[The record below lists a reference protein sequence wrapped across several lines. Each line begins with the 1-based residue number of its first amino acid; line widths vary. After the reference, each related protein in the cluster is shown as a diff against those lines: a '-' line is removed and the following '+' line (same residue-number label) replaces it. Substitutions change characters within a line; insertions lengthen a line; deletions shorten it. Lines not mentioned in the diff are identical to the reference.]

1 MNKIYRCIY
10 NEALGTWVAVSELA
24 QAKGK
29 RSRGRLAKTILA
41 TSLAVAG
48 TVGSSAAFA
57 VDLPAASYS
66 QIIVDGSDASVTLT
80 SATTPVV
87 VGPIDAEIGSYPETL
102 PDPQPD
108 STIVVA
114 NGAQFNYSSLEA
126 TNNYASTAFNL
137 LGDGSGTLTQAQ
149 QAYLDKNATDMA
161 KTTKGKHGELELA
174 AVPAGVVQIV
184 GNGTFGTVG
193 QAADAGNTLIHL
205 GAESSLTATGTAHGI
220 YAANQTGNVNVT
232 IAGDIN
238 TPDRVFGA
246 TYTGNVLGPAVDGNG
261 NPIYVQQTDGNGELV
276 FDEFNNPVYVQLIEH
291 DKPVFDENGDPV
303 YLQVME
309 PTGDTREVA
318 VVTAG
323 GGHGVYV
330 DTLSPTGIYPETPQ
344 AISITQLSTSTI
356 AAGGAGIKGVAGGLG
371 TVSISQDA
379 GAVIG
384 AGDGGIAAEGE
395 AGDVTVA
402 MAGTINSGGNGIHA
416 HAGAGDVTVNLAST
430 AQIVAGESGIHAHTS
445 NFKGEE
451 GKNSGNKSV
460 VTVATADGSSIQAAE
475 SGIHA
480 HSGGGNVIVNNAADI
495 VAATLEPINNEVVYA
510 NSSTAMQDISNGG
523 RAIHAHSGGGTVTVN
538 SSGDLLAYED
548 GIYAHSGGHNDDG
561 TEFVNANKIVVNTS
575 GNIISAIGNGI
586 RVNTAGAAEITNT
599 ANITAAFR
607 DYVPV
612 EGDLPF
618 PNEPENPANWELADM
633 YAILGG
639 AGDETV
645 NQQGGT
651 LIGGINLK
659 AGDDT
664 LIATGGKI
672 VGDIWMEAGSD
683 TLSLKA
689 GTDVSELSYLD
700 GGSQADTLNIGVDLT
715 GFSAEEPAEVTY
727 PDKPIL
733 PGAAGN
739 VALVGWETV
748 NVQDGAVF
756 SLSGDLNLSGDSE
769 PVPTIMMLAPTTTGT
784 LNIEEGSTL
793 ALAPGTLAST
803 VTANVNNFGTIDLHR
818 GDAAPVNTLTVEGN
832 YAAGSDLIVD
842 VNLATGASDQLV
854 INGTATGNTHVTAIN
869 GLGDVTAADQIT
881 QLPTV
886 IVTDP
891 TGGGTFTGMA
901 GTSNA
906 GEGQLISNE
915 LGTEYSWTLNALNAE
930 GTPIYKAEVS
940 GYTQMP
946 YANTL
951 LGYDMLG
958 TLHDRVGEQQT
969 WAWDKCG
976 ECQETQGNQVWARV
990 RGGNTELTG
999 DNRLDMEMDNF
1010 VAQLGYDFSVN
1021 YNPDNGSRRHTGFM
1035 LGYGQSKID
1044 FFDQYRAEN
1053 AQIVADKFT
1062 GEGTTDAAS
1071 VGLYSTYY
1079 DKNGS
1084 YLDLVGQVSYLQNEY
1099 KARDGHNAD
1108 QDGWGAGLSA
1118 EVGRPYKLG
1127 NSHWLIEPQAQLSYQ
1142 FVSLEDFND
1151 GSAHVDQDDQH
1162 SLRGRIGTRLAY
1174 NAPTADYRTKT
1185 FYAVANVLSD
1195 FIEPTDVNIGRD
1207 KLNEDYSRTW
1217 GEVGLGMQLPI
1228 ATSAYV
1234 YADARYQQELS
1245 GEDRNGYTGTIG
1257 LKHSW

>member
-1 MNKIYRCIY
+1 MNKIYRCVY
-10 NEALGTWVAVSELA
+10 NESLGAWVAVSELA
-24 QAKGK
+24 HARGK
-29 RSRGRLAKTILA
+29 SSRGRLAKTILA
-41 TSLAVAG
+41 TGVALAGAVA
-48 TVGSSAAFA
+48 TSSAFA
-57 VDLPAASYS
+57 VDETLTEPAYS
-66 QIIVDGSDASVTLT
+66 QIIVDGNNSVT
-80 SATTPVV
+80 TTASPVM
-87 VGPIDAEIGSYPETL
+87 VGPVSSDTPQYIS
-102 PDPQPD
+102 PDSTITSSN

-126 TNNYASTAFNL
+126 TNDYSKTAFEL

-149 QAYLDKNATDMA
+149 QDYLDKNATDMA

-174 AVPAGVVQIV
+174 AVPAGVVQV
-184 GNGTFGTVG
+184 VDHGTFGVVG
-193 QAADAGNTLIHL
+193 QLAADGNTLINL
-205 GAESSLTATGTAHGI
+205 ADGSTLEATGTAHGI
-220 YAANQTGNVNVT
+220 YAANQTGDVTVT

-238 TPDRVFGA
+238 TPDRDFGA
-246 TYTGNVLGPAVDGNG
+246 TYTG
-261 NPIYVQQTDGNGELV
+261 YV
-276 FDEFNNPVYVQLIEH
+276 
-291 DKPVFDENGDPV
+291 NGDINQP
-303 YLQVME
+303 M
-309 PTGDTREVA
+309 PIA

-330 DTLSPTGIYPETPQ
+330 DTISATGIYPEIPQ
-344 AISITQLSTSTI
+344 AISITQQATSAI
-356 AAGGAGIKGVAGGLG
+356 HAGGAGIKGVAGGLG
-371 TVSISQDA
+371 TVSITQNA
-379 GAVIG
+379 GAVIS

-416 HAGAGDVTVNLAST
+416 HAGAGDVTVTLDPT
-430 AQIVAGESGIHAHTS
+430 AQIIAGESGIHAHTS
-445 NFKGEE
+445 NYKGED
-451 GKNSGNKSV
+451 GLASGNYSV
-460 VTVATADGSSIQAAE
+460 VTVNTADGSSIQAAE

-480 HSGGGNVIVNNAADI
+480 HSGGGDVIVDNAADI
-495 VAATLEPINNEVVYA
+495 VAAIVSTDGGIEYA
-510 NSSTAMQDISNGG
+510 DSSTAMADISNGG

-748 NVQDGAVF
+748 NVQNGAVF

-854 INGTATGNTHVTAIN
+854 INGTVTGNTHVTAIN

-946 YANTL
+946 YANL
-951 LGYDMLG
+951 MLGYEMLG

-976 ECQETQGNQVWARV
+976 TCQETQNNQVWARI
-990 RGGNTELTG
+990 RGNNTELTG
-999 DNRLDMEMDNF
+999 EKRLDMEADQF
-1010 VAQLGYDFSVN
+1010 VAQVGYDFDVR
-1021 YNPDNGSRRHTGFM
+1021 YNPDTGSRRHTGAM
-1035 LGYGQSKID
+1035 MSYGRSSID
-1044 FFDQYRAEN
+1044 FFDRYRAEN
-1053 AQIVADKFT
+1053 GLLAADKYT
-1062 GEGTTDAAS
+1062 GKGTTDAAS
-1071 VGLYSTYY
+1071 LGLYSTYY

-1084 YLDLVGQVSYLQNEY
+1084 YLDLVGHVSYLQNEY
-1099 KARDGHNAD
+1099 EARNGVNVD
-1108 QDGWGAGLSA
+1108 QDGWGAGVSA

-1142 FVSLEDFND
+1142 YISLEDFND
-1151 GSAHVDQDDQH
+1151 GRAHVDQDDQH
-1162 SLRGRIGTRLAY
+1162 GLRGRVGARLAY

-1195 FIEPTDVNIGRD
+1195 FIEPSDVKIGRNV
-1207 KLNEDYSRTW
+1207 LNEDYSRTW
-1217 GEVGLGMQLPI
+1217 GEVGLGLQLPI
-1228 ATSAYV
+1228 AKSAYV
-1234 YADARYQQELS
+1234 YADARYQQELTD
-1245 GEDRNGYTGTIG
+1245 EDRNGYTGTIG

>member
-41 TSLAVAG
+41 TSLALVGGVA
-48 TVGSSAAFA
+48 TSSAFA

-66 QIIVDGSDASVTLT
+66 QIIVDGNNTATATASPVT
-80 SATTPVV
+80 
-87 VGPIDAEIGSYPETL
+87 VGPVSLTNPYIS
-102 PDPQPD
+102 PDSTISSSD

-114 NGAQFNYSSLEA
+114 NGAQFTYSSLNA
-126 TNNYASTAFNL
+126 TNDYATTAFET

-149 QAYLDKNATDMA
+149 QDYLDKNATDMA

-184 GNGTFGTVG
+184 DHGTFGTAG
-193 QAADAGNTLIHL
+193 QIAETGNTLIHL
-205 GAESSLTATGTAHGI
+205 ADGSTLTATGTAHGI

-232 IAGDIN
+232 IAGEIN

-246 TYTGNVLGPAVDGNG
+246 SYPGYVLAPVFSNG
-261 NPIYVQQTDGNGELV
+261 NPVYLQQTDANGDPV
-276 FDEFNNPVYVQLIEH
+276 VDANGNPVYVQLTEH
-291 DKPVFDENGDPV
+291 DKLVFDDNGDPV
-303 YLQVME
+303 YVQLMAPTENTRQVS
-309 PTGDTREVA
+309 

-330 DTLSPTGIYPETPQ
+330 DTISPTGIYPETPQ
-344 AISITQLSTSTI
+344 AISITQQSTSTI

-371 TVSISQDA
+371 TVNITQDA
-379 GAVIG
+379 GAFIS

-395 AGDVTVA
+395 AGDVTVS

-416 HAGAGDVTVNLAST
+416 HAGAGDVTVDLAST
-430 AQIVAGESGIHAHTS
+430 AQIIAGESGIHAHTS
-445 NFKGEE
+445 NYKGED
-451 GKNSGNKSV
+451 GLASGNKSV
-460 VTVATADGSSIQAAE
+460 VTVTTADGSSIQAAE

-480 HSGGGNVIVNNAADI
+480 HSGAGEVIVNNAADI
-495 VAATLEPINNEVVYA
+495 VAATLEPVDGNVVYA
-510 NSSTAMQDISNGG
+510 DSSTAIGDIVNGG

-538 SSGDLLAYED
+538 SSGNLLAFED

-561 TEFVNANKIVVNTS
+561 SEFVNANKVVVNTS

-586 RVNTAGAAEITNT
+586 RVNSAGDTEITNT
-599 ANITAAFR
+599 ANITAEYRKFA
-607 DYVPV
+607 PV
-612 EGDLPF
+612 EGPLP
-618 PNEPENPANWELADM
+618 NPEVPEDPANWEVSDM

-639 AGDETV
+639 AGNETV
-645 NQQGGT
+645 NQNGGT

-659 AGDDT
+659 SGDDI
-664 LIATGGKI
+664 LIANGGKI
-672 VGDIWMEAGSD
+672 VGDIWMEAGAD

-700 GGSQADTLNIGVDLT
+700 GGSQDDTLNIGVNLT
-715 GFSAEEPAEVTY
+715 GFSAEEPAEAIY
-727 PDKPIL
+727 PTLPVL
-733 PGAAGN
+733 PGEPGN
-739 VALVGWETV
+739 TALVGWENV
-748 NVQDGAVF
+748 NVIDGAVF
-756 SLSGDLNLSGDSE
+756 SLSGKLNLSGDSE

-793 ALAPGTLAST
+793 ALAPGTIAST
-803 VTANVNNFGTIDLHR
+803 VTGNVNNFGTIDLHR
-818 GDAAPVNTLTVEGN
+818 GDAAPVNTLTIEGK
-832 YAAGSDLIVD
+832 YTAGSDLVVD
-842 VNLATGASDQLV
+842 VNLATGESDLLEIAGPV
-854 INGTATGNTHVTAIN
+854 TGTTHVTAYM
-869 GLGDVTAADQIT
+869 GDVTATDDI
-881 QLPTV
+881 LPVTTV
-886 IVTDP
+886 SVENSS
-891 TGGGTFTGMA
+891 GGGTFVGTGI
-901 GTSNA
+901 TSNA
-906 GEGQLISNE
+906 GEGQLILTSAE
-915 LGTEYSWTLNALNAE
+915 SEPQTYGWTLNALNAE

-999 DNRLDMEMDNF
+999 DNRLDMDIDNF

-1099 KARDGHNAD
+1099 ESRNNRDID

-1151 GSAHVDQDDQH
+1151 GTAHVDQDDQH

-1195 FIEPTDVNIGRD
+1195 FIEPTDVKIGRD